1 MAAMVVHDGRMA
13 HAGFFA
19 DKSTLVGERVVLRS
33 FEAGDIDAM
42 GTILAD
48 PEVLTLTGSVH
59 TTAEAHGRAAILDS
73 ATRQWDE
80 TRAEQ
85 PDRLDLAII
94 EQASSAC
101 VGEVVLNELSPEND
115 SCSFRILIGP
125 AGRDGGLGTE
135 ATRLIIG
142 HAFRT
147 TTLHRIEL
155 EVFAFN
161 PRAQHVYERSGFAL
175 EGRRRDAHRFDG
187 EYVDAL
193 TMSIIRSEHLDADG
207 LK

>member
-1 MAAMVVHDGRMA
+1 MAN
-13 HAGFFA
+13 AGFFA
-19 DKSTLVGERVVLRS
+19 DKPTIAGGRVALRS

-42 GTILAD
+42 GSILAD

-59 TTAEAHGRAAILDS
+59 TTVEAHGRKAILDS
-73 ATRQWDE
+73 ATRQWYE

-101 VGEVVLNELSPEND
+101 VGEVVLNELNPEND
-115 SCSFRILIGP
+115 SCSFRILIGS
-125 AGRDGGLGTE
+125 AGRDRGLGTE
-135 ATRLIIG
+135 ATRLIIR

-161 PRAQHVYERSGFAL
+161 PRAQHVYERSGFTL
-175 EGRRRDAHRFDG
+175 EGRRRHAHKFDG

-193 TMSIIRSEHLDADG
+193 TMSILRSEYLDADG
-207 LK
+207 HK

>member
-1 MAAMVVHDGRMA
+1 MIVHDGRMTN
-13 HAGFFA
+13 AGFFA
-19 DKSTLVGERVVLRS
+19 DKPTLVGERVVLRA
-33 FEAGDIDAM
+33 FAPGDIDAM
-42 GTILAD
+42 GAILAD
-48 PEVLTLTGSVH
+48 PEVLILTGSVH
-59 TTAEAHGRAAILDS
+59 TTSEAGGRASILDS
-73 ATRQWDE
+73 ATRQWYE

-94 EQASSAC
+94 GRASSTC
-101 VGEVVLNELSPEND
+101 VGEVVLNELSPDND
-115 SCSFRILIGP
+115 NCSFRILIGP
-125 AGRDGGLGTE
+125 AGRDRGLGTE
-135 ATRLIIG
+135 ATRLIIR

-175 EGRRRDAHRFDG
+175 EGRRRHAHKFDG
-187 EYVDAL
+187 KYVDAL
-193 TMSIIRSEHLDADG
+193 TMSILRSEYLDADG